1 MDRTLRQSLS
11 GTLLS
16 LLLMVSPCVW
26 AQTKPANQDSGAF
39 QNFSKK
45 IAEYQKMRKKVEGN
59 TSKAKSAAP
68 SAVKGTQVLLAQKIK
83 SARKGARQGEF
94 FDPVVAQEFR
104 KVLAASVSGEE
115 GGKILASLHDA
126 KKESPAPLGVNQSFP
141 QGSAVP
147 TTPPTLLANLP
158 ALPKE
163 LEYRIIDRE
172 LVLRDADANL
182 IIDYLPNAL
191 PEAKVGR

>member
-1 MDRTLRQSLS
+1 MDVTATLRKS
-11 GTLLS
+11 TLLVLLGLSPMCSS
-16 LLLMVSPCVW
+16 LPQAPPTSPNS
-26 AQTKPANQDSGAF
+26 AAF
-39 QNFSKK
+39 QGFTKK
-45 IAEYQKMRKKVEGN
+45 ISEYQTMRKKVEGKN
-59 TSKAKSAAP
+59 AKAKSAAP
-68 SAVKGTQVLLAQKIK
+68 STVKATKVLLAQKIK

-94 FDPVVAQEFR
+94 FDPVVAVEFR
-104 KVLAASVSGEE
+104 KVLAASVAGEE
-115 GGKILASLHDA
+115 GGRILASLHDS
-126 KKESPAPLGVNQSFP
+126 KKEQPAPLGVNQSFP

-158 ALPKE
+158 QLPKE
-163 LEYRIIDRE
+163 LEYRIIGRE